1 LTSSNSKSARV
12 DLVSSPSGGTLRFVP
27 LGGLGEIGKN
37 LALLECQEDVVV
49 IDAGLAFPDL
59 EMVGV
64 DVLLPDI
71 SFLLTRLSRLRAIL
85 LTHGH
90 EDHIGSLPFY
100 LSHLPVPVYGTSLTL
115 GLLRNKLERRGM
127 RSGPELREVQPG
139 ERIRAGAMSV
149 EFIHMTHSVP
159 GSCGLAIET
168 PAGLVVHTGD
178 FKLDETPAGAD
189 PPNLKRLAELG
200 ASGVRLLLSDSTNAP
215 NEGVTPSELTVRPA
229 LNAALRDSEGRVIV
243 ATFASNIARLGQ
255 ITELAEQNGRRS
267 CLVGRSMLRNIG
279 TATELGYFHAPTGG
293 LVSPRELASIPDHQV
308 CLLATGSQ
316 GEPLAALSRI
326 AAGTHP
332 FVRVRPHDTVVLA
345 ANPIPGNEATVNR
358 IVNLLV
364 EHGVRVLAGSR
375 DGVHASGHGA
385 REELRFVLELLRPDF
400 FVPVHGEP
408 RHLDAHRQIAVETG
422 MDPAR
427 VAVLQ
432 NGSVLEVSRES
443 VRVAGS
449 VLVGAVMVDSEG
461 RGGDG
466 TPPPKGLIA
475 GERESL
481 VVVSVAIDRR
491 LRALLREPEVYSL
504 GPRISRQQQRLI
516 EDGAEVVRLALRGRR
531 GGFGSPAQVRD
542 ATLQVMSSHLAGRG
556 QWRPTV
562 VPVVAV
568 A

>member
-1 LTSSNSKSARV
+1 LTSSSAKAERA
-12 DLVSSPSGGTLRFVP
+12 DLVRSPLAGTLRFIP

-127 RSGPELREVQPG
+127 RSRPELREVQPG
-139 ERIRAGAMSV
+139 ERVRAGAMSV

-178 FKLDETPAGAD
+178 FKLDETPASSD

-229 LNAALRDSEGRVIV
+229 LDAALRDSEGRVIV
-243 ATFASNIARLGQ
+243 ATFASNIARLRQ

-293 LVSPRELASIPDHQV
+293 LVSPRELSSIPDHQV

-332 FVRVRPHDTVVLA
+332 FVRVRPRDTVVLA

-400 FVPVHGEP
+400 FAPVHGEP

-422 MDPAR
+422 MDPDR

-432 NGSVLEVSRES
+432 NGSVLEVSREA

-449 VLVGAVMVDSEG
+449 VLVGAVKIDSEG
-461 RGGDG
+461 RGGEG
-466 TPPPKGLIA
+466 APPPKGLIA

-504 GPRISRQQQRLI
+504 GPRITHQQQRLI

-531 GGFGSPAQVRD
+531 GGFGSPAEVRD
-542 ATLQVMSSHLAGRG
+542 AMLQVMGSHLAGRG

>member
-1 LTSSNSKSARV
+1 
-12 DLVSSPSGGTLRFVP
+12 

-37 LALLECQEDVVV
+37 LALLECQDDVVV

-59 EMVGV
+59 EMTGV

-71 SFLLTRLSRLRAIL
+71 SFLLTRLNRLRAIL

-100 LSHLPVPVYGTSLTL
+100 LSHLPVPVYGTPLTL
-115 GLLRNKLERRGM
+115 GLVRNKLERRGV
-127 RSGPELREVQPG
+127 RGGPELHEIHPG
-139 ERIRAGAMSV
+139 ERIKAGAMSV

-168 PAGLVVHTGD
+168 AAGLVVHTGD
-178 FKLDETPAGAD
+178 FKLDETPTGAL

-243 ATFASNIARLGQ
+243 ATFASNIDRLRQ

-293 LVSPRELASIPDHQV
+293 LVAPRDLASIPDHQV

-326 AAGTHP
+326 AGGTHP
-332 FVRVRPHDTVVLA
+332 FVRVRPRDTVVLA
-345 ANPIPGNEATVNR
+345 ANPIPGNESTVNR
-358 IVNLLV
+358 IVNLLI
-364 EHGVRVLAGSR
+364 EQGVRVLAGSR

-385 REELRFVLELLRPDF
+385 KEELRFVLELLRPDF
-400 FVPVHGEP
+400 FAPVHGEP
-408 RHLDAHRQIAVETG
+408 RHLEAHRRIAIETG
-422 MDPAR
+422 MNPDR
-427 VAVLQ
+427 VEVLQ
-432 NGSVLEVSRES
+432 NGCVLEVGRQAM
-443 VRVAGS
+443 RIAGS
-449 VLVGAVMVDSEG
+449 VLVGAVSIDSEG
-461 RGGDG
+461 RGGEAA
-466 TPPPKGLIA
+466 PPPKGLIA
-475 GERESL
+475 GDRENL
-481 VVVSVAIDRR
+481 VVVSVAMDRR
-491 LRALLREPEVYSL
+491 LRVLLREPEVYWV
-504 GPRISRQQQRLI
+504 GPRIARQQQRLI
-516 EDGAEVVRLALRGRR
+516 EDGAAVVRLALRGRR
-531 GGFGSPAQVRD
+531 GGFRSPAEVRD